1 MWGPPPPKL
10 ALAQLKRN
18 KGPLRSCRC
27 NPIGWLNRS
36 IRFLRFVRL
45 VRRKAQISANP
56 HNHFKWQT
64 PCEQITPIKRKVFYS
79 NALWIVSICSGGS
92 GCSSGTTNASIAGR
106 DDRGSA
112 DACHGCD
119 GRRRVAGL
127 CEREC
132 DLRNPI
138 HAGQL
143 PPYAA
148 GNPTFLGRQRVGR
161 WRTGLG
167 SLPRIAVWRITPCS
181 ISLKPWRALA
191 QGVISGAGD
200 VPRSAICS
208 AAVASRSEK

>member
-1 MWGPPPPKL
+1 M
-10 ALAQLKRN
+10 A
-18 KGPLRSCRC
+18 
-27 NPIGWLNRS
+27 
-36 IRFLRFVRL
+36 
-45 VRRKAQISANP
+45 
-56 HNHFKWQT
+56 
-64 PCEQITPIKRKVFYS
+64 
-79 NALWIVSICSGGS
+79 
-92 GCSSGTTNASIAGR
+92 NASIAGR
-106 DDRGSA
+106 DHHGSA
-112 DACHGCD
+112 DACRGCD

-143 PPYAA
+143 PQYAA

-191 QGVISGAGD
+191 QGVISSVGD
-200 VPRSAICS
+200 VPALPSA
-208 AAVASRSEK
+208 VLP